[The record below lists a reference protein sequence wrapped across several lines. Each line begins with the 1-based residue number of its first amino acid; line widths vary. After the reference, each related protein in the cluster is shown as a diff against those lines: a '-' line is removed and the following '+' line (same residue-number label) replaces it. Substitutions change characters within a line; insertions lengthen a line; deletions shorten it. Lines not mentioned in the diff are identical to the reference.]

1 MLLAQSRIAGRSTQ
15 TLTALSPTP
24 MSPSMRRQPTI
35 LSSLAMLRP
44 ILFVV
49 VAGLLSLIGSSGCSG
64 EADVTEPEGGYA
76 AFRAAM
82 LARNP
87 DAVWA
92 TLSDDTRQLFREVL
106 ATLEATDSMVDQL
119 QPTDRQQAREAIG
132 AELLDEI
139 DEPRKLFAY
148 IFAHENIPVEANFAA
163 GLQARQIEQTS
174 ETRALVHTRGGQ
186 DVEMIRDEDGY
197 WRVRSPLHEL
207 FASAFSAMETNRA
220 NLETAINLF
229 GAATNEEEEIAR
241 LLGEPE
247 DSGDEDESEE

>member
-1 MLLAQSRIAGRSTQ
+1 MQPLHGDE
-15 TLTALSPTP
+15 ALSASNDRLFAAP
-24 MSPSMRRQPTI
+24 MSHAMRRLPTT
-35 LSSLAMLRP
+35 LSSLALLRP
-44 ILFVV
+44 FLLVL
-49 VAGLLSLIGSSGCSG
+49 VAGLLNVAGASGCSG
-64 EADVTEPEGGYA
+64 KADVTEPDGGYA

-92 TLSDDTRQLFREVL
+92 TLSDDTRQLFRDVL
-106 ATLEATDSMVDQL
+106 ATLEATDNMVDQL

-132 AELLDEI
+132 AELLDDI
-139 DEPRKLFAY
+139 DEPRQLFAY

-163 GLQARQIEQTS
+163 GLQARQVERTS
-174 ETRALVHTRGGQ
+174 DNRAVVHTRGGQ

-247 DSGDEDESEE
+247 ASGDEDESEE